1 MKRVLFSLIALSV
14 AGAATVAQEPSAPV
28 KIGVFDAARLSEET
42 TEGKA
47 VQARLTSFRDKKQA
61 ELSALEKAIADLQGQ
76 LTTQGL
82 SLSADK
88 RAALEKEM
96 QRKALELSQGREG
109 ASREMQMELQE
120 AQGKFQEQL
129 LAVVDQFGRDEGFVV
144 IFEKGLV
151 AFASQSIDV
160 TTSLV
165 DRFNHMVP
173 AKGEPAVAPATAP
186 PAAPLPP
193 KKN

>member
-14 AGAATVAQEPSAPV
+14 AAVTTVAQEPPAPV

-42 TEGKA
+42 VEGKA

-61 ELSALEKAIADLQGQ
+61 ELAALEKAIADMQSQ
-76 LTTQGL
+76 LTTQSL

-88 RAALEKEM
+88 RAALEKDM

-109 ASREMQMELQE
+109 ATREMQMELQE

-144 IFEKGLV
+144 ILEKGLV

-160 TTSLV
+160 TTALV

-173 AKGEPAVAPATAP
+173 AKSEPAAAATAP

-193 KKN
+193 KKK